1 MWGSLMS
8 EGDWS
13 YLSAKGEETLL
24 LVHVQPRASRSG
36 FAGLFGQRLK
46 MRISSPPVEGE
57 ANRECIAFL
66 ADILGVS
73 KSEIRLLKGGQSR
86 DKTFVISRP
95 IEFVREKLKRVNPG
109 N

>member
-1 MWGSLMS
+1 MS
-8 EGDWS
+8 QDDPS
-13 YLSAKGEETLL
+13 YLSARGAETLL
-24 LVHVQPRASRSG
+24 LTHVQPRATRSG
-36 FAGLFGQRLK
+36 ICGVFGQRLK

-66 ADILGVS
+66 AGILGVS

-95 IEFVREKLKRVNPG
+95 IAFVTEKLKRACPG
-109 N
+109 D